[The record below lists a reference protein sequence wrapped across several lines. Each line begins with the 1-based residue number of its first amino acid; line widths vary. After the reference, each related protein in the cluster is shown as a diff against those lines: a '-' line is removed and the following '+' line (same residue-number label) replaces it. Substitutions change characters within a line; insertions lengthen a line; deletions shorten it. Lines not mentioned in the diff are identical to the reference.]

1 MLELAENLYKSYI
14 SLEKEGKIYIIK
26 KLMLELFI
34 NNKKELQIVENPLFE
49 TLKFLKII
57 YGSPT
62 ELNIR
67 TFKFKLSRIDLE
79 NLEEFNIFLKNQYL

>member
-1 MLELAENLYKSYI
+1 
-14 SLEKEGKIYIIK
+14 
-26 KLMLELFI
+26 MLELFI

-62 ELNIR
+62 ETNIR
-67 TFKFKLSRIDLE
+67 TFKLKLSMIDLE
-79 NLEEFNIFLKNQYL
+79 DLEEFNNFLESRNL

>member
-1 MLELAENLYKSYI
+1 
-14 SLEKEGKIYIIK
+14 
-26 KLMLELFI
+26 MLELFI

-62 ELNIR
+62 ETNIR
-67 TFKFKLSRIDLE
+67 TFKDNLSKIDLDD
-79 NLEEFNIFLKNQYL
+79 LEKFYMFVEK

>member
-1 MLELAENLYKSYI
+1 MLELAENLYTSYI
-14 SLEKEGKIYIIK
+14 SLEKDGKIYIIK

-49 TLKFLKII
+49 TLKLLKII

-62 ELNIR
+62 ESNIR
-67 TFKFKLSRIDLE
+67 TFKQKLSMIDLE
-79 NLEEFNIFLKNQYL
+79 NLEEFNNFLESRNL